1 MASSDGKGMRTA
13 MLATHR
19 VQYRL
24 YHWLHAA
31 TAKSA
36 CPIKSGI
43 EDISAKPPLEGGIDL
58 NSTQAMVCRFPI

>member
-1 MASSDGKGMRTA
+1 MASGDGKGMRTA
-13 MLATHR
+13 MLATHS

-43 EDISAKPPLEGGIDL
+43 EDISAKPPLEGGIAL
-58 NSTQAMVCRFPI
+58 NSTQAMVCRFTI